1 MKSFKNITGNEF
13 IIKFLKNAIQY
24 NKVSHAY
31 IISGGEGCGKTLI
44 AETFAKTLQ
53 CEKGGTD
60 ACCECI
66 SCKSFENRNN
76 PDIFYVVPN
85 KKSKTKSIGV
95 TDIREQVI
103 DVVSVKPYKYK
114 YKIFIIENADN
125 MTKEAQNA
133 FLKTLEE
140 PPMYSIFLLMA
151 RNPEKF
157 LPTILSR
164 CVNIKIRPLSSGYV
178 YNYIM
183 NNTDI
188 PEEKIQ
194 LFTEYAQGSI
204 GKALKLANSQEFID
218 MRDKIIN
225 TLIGLYGKNEYYA
238 SEAVSVFEEYKKEK
252 GLLDMMYLWYRDI
265 LAAKVLKDD
274 KYIIQ
279 KDKKDIIFK
288 EANKYSAE
296 CIIDK
301 TEACLATKNQILKN
315 VNFRLCMEVLLMKL
329 KESY

>member
-31 IISGGEGCGKTLI
+31 IISGIEGCGKTLI

-53 CEKGGTD
+53 CERESTD

-66 SCKSFENRNN
+66 SCKSFENGNN
-76 PDIFYVVPN
+76 PDIFYVTPN

-103 DVVSVKPYKYK
+103 DIVSIKPYKYK
-114 YKIFIIENADN
+114 YKIFIIEDADN

-133 FLKTLEE
+133 ILKTLEE
-140 PPMYSIFLLMA
+140 PPNYSIFLLIA

-164 CVNIKIRPLSSGYV
+164 CVNIKIRPLPSAYV

-204 GKALKLANSQEFID
+204 GKALKLSNSKKFID
-218 MRDKIIN
+218 MREKIID
-225 TLIGLYGKNEYYA
+225 TIIGLYGKNDFYA
-238 SEAVSVFEEYKKEK
+238 SEAVNVFEEYKNEK
-252 GLLDMMYLWYRDI
+252 GLLDMVYLWYRDI